1 MPIATVPLRRLDEG
15 SLRFHPLTFLDEGED
30 VVVGRADV
38 DAYAVLPGDGA
49 ALLRVLYDGAAV
61 QDAAS
66 WYARE
71 FGETVDAGDFVASL
85 RELGFVDDEPAAV
98 GSDPGATTG
107 GTHVGDAVVRW
118 QRLGAAVFSP
128 AAFVAY
134 VCVVLAGIAV
144 VLADP
149 YLAPRR
155 SHVFFTDSFVVI
167 ELSLFVLQL
176 PLVLLHES
184 AHVLAG
190 RRLGLRTRLRLSR
203 RLYFV
208 VFETVMNGLVAVP
221 RGKRYLP
228 MLAGMLTD
236 LGVAAAFTVAAW
248 GLRGPVADVE
258 WAAGLCLA
266 LAFTTLLR
274 IAWQLYFFLRTD
286 IYYLV
291 TTVLGC
297 VDLHATARQYLL
309 NVVHRAL
316 GRHDKV
322 VPDDAWH
329 PRDRRAVRWYA
340 PLVVVGYALAAA
352 LLVLVMLPIAW
363 RFLSEAVGRAFLG
376 DATSTA
382 QLWDSALLLGLNGAQ
397 LGVAA
402 VIALRER
409 RTVRRST
416 TPTSRRRTPPRH
428 RMPRSGS
435 RSENGTVIP
444 APVGRLSRD
453 ALSRGTARSRR
464 RAGGHARHRQR
475 RP

>member
-1 MPIATVPLRRLDEG
+1 MLTDTAARPDAVLDPPLQ
-15 SLRFHPLTFLDEGED
+15 FHPLTFLDDGPD
-30 VVVGRADV
+30 VVVGRPDI
-38 DAYAVLPGDGA
+38 DAYVVIPTDGA
-49 ALLRVLYDGAAV
+49 ALLRRLCDGDERAA
-61 QDAAS
+61 AAR
-66 WYARE
+66 WYAE
-71 FGETVDAGDFVASL
+71 TYGETVDIEDFVQTL
-85 RELGFVDDEPAAV
+85 RELDLLCEDAPDPALNA
-98 GSDPGATTG
+98 PG
-107 GTHVGDAVVRW
+107 GTSVRW

-144 VLADP
+144 VLVDP

-297 VDLHATARQYLL
+297 VDLHAAARQYLL

-316 GRHDKV
+316 GRHDRSC
-322 VPDDAWH
+322 PTTRGTRAT
-329 PRDRRAVRWYA
+329 AVRCGGTHLSSWSA
-340 PLVVVGYALAAA
+340 TP
-352 LLVLVMLPIAW
+352 W
-363 RFLSEAVGRAFLG
+363 R
-376 DATSTA
+376 
-382 QLWDSALLLGLNGAQ
+382 
-397 LGVAA
+397 
-402 VIALRER
+402 
-409 RTVRRST
+409 
-416 TPTSRRRTPPRH
+416 PPC
-428 RMPRSGS
+428 SCW
-435 RSENGTVIP
+435 
-444 APVGRLSRD
+444 
-453 ALSRGTARSRR
+453 
-464 RAGGHARHRQR
+464 
-475 RP
+475 